1 MGSEVDKFYQCSHWI
16 GFTHI
21 ERFYWQKYK
30 SCQIQDKNQWLFPHE
45 VQPKQ
50 HFYGDQIVFFV
61 NLKTFTIFN
70 NASLSYLS
78 YIQKLSNI
86 SLSSNNDIF
95 GHCCACNKIEKNGRI
110 NSTKCFIADT
120 MVFFSTVCTITISD
134 TNYDENLLPLAH
146 LDITFTI
153 L

>member
-1 MGSEVDKFYQCSHWI
+1 MTFSTCS
-16 GFTHI
+16 T
-21 ERFYWQKYK
+21 
-30 SCQIQDKNQWLFPHE
+30 
-45 VQPKQ
+45 KQ
-50 HFYGDQIVFFV
+50 HFYGYQIVFFV
-61 NLKTFTIFN
+61 NLKTFTIFD

-153 L
+153 P